1 MPLSENPMKE
11 LAIPTPSGLAPGDS
25 FVKKWAVAAR
35 VPFLTASVMPV
46 VAATAACWRTTGRL
60 NPWHALLAIVG
71 VALVQAGA
79 NLANDYFDHLS
90 GDDPANRLSTPFSG
104 GSRVIQD
111 GIVSARAVLV
121 AALACLSAGAACGI
135 ILWLRTP
142 GHTLLVIGL
151 AGMAIAWFYTAPPL
165 RLVHRGLGELA
176 LGIAFGPLPVLG
188 AEYVQH
194 GALTLAVGWLGVP
207 AGLLVVAILE
217 INEFPDVAADASV
230 GKRTVVVRLGL
241 RGAIALYEALVL
253 GAYAS
258 VAVGI
263 AAGWLPPLTA
273 LVALVA
279 PLSWKAIRVL
289 RAHPDDVR
297 ALVPAMAAT
306 VGQHAAFLLL
316 LTGACVA
323 AALHAR

>member
-1 MPLSENPMKE
+1 MKE
-11 LAIPTPSGLAPGDS
+11 VPIPTPSGLAAGDS
-25 FVKKWAVAAR
+25 IVKKWAVAAR

-46 VAATAACWRTTGRL
+46 LVATAACWRATGRL
-60 NPWHALLAIVG
+60 EHPWHALLAIVG
-71 VALVQAGA
+71 VALIQAGA

-104 GSRVIQD
+104 GSRVIQE
-111 GIVSARAVLV
+111 GIVSARAVLA
-121 AALACLSAGAACGI
+121 AALACLGAGSACGI
-135 ILWLRTP
+135 LLWLRT

-151 AGMAIAWFYTAPPL
+151 VGMAIAWFYTAPPL

-188 AEYVQH
+188 AQYVQSH
-194 GALTLAVGWLGVP
+194 ELTLAVGWLGLP

-230 GKRTVVVRLGL
+230 GKRTIVVRLGL
-241 RGAIALYEALVL
+241 RGGVALYEALVL
-253 GAYAS
+253 GAYAA

-263 AAGWLPPLTA
+263 ARGWLPPLAA
-273 LVALVA
+273 LVILVA

-306 VGQHAAFLLL
+306 IGQHAAFLLL
-316 LTGACVA
+316 LTGACLA
-323 AALHAR
+323 DLALHAR